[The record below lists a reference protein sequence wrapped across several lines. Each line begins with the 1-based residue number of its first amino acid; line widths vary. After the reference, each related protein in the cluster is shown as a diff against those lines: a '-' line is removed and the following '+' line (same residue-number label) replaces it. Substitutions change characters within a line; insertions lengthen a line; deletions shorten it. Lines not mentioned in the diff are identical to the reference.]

1 MKKSQVFLSRWLQ
14 SVVAS
19 VWVRGRAVDQNRA
32 EAGQVPCCKPD
43 APSMPFELS
52 WEPNGVYRRYFG
64 HVTIAE
70 RRRSFDAICA
80 DPRFDELRYTITDY
94 LGVEGYD
101 ITREATAE
109 IAAMHIAP
117 LLTNPNIV
125 IAAVAVDERIV
136 AAIDHFIGLRFIA
149 QPYRVFATVDAA
161 RAWIEGQPPRLD
173 PRPPRLS
180 Y

>member
-1 MKKSQVFLSRWLQ
+1 
-14 SVVAS
+14 
-19 VWVRGRAVDQNRA
+19 
-32 EAGQVPCCKPD
+32 
-43 APSMPFELS
+43 MPFELS

-70 RRRSFDAICA
+70 RRQSFDAICA

-94 LGVEGYD
+94 LGVEGYE
-101 ITREATAE
+101 ITPEATAE

-136 AAIDHFIGLRFIA
+136 AAIEHFIGLGFIT
-149 QPYRVFATVDAA
+149 QPYRVFATLAAA
-161 RAWIEGQPPRLD
+161 RAWIDDLPPRLD

-180 Y
+180 G